1 MTIKLT
7 KSPTIPK
14 EIANPKASN
23 STMTPPNKNL
33 ANKMRS

>member
-1 MTIKLT
+1 MTIKLA

-23 STMTPPNKNL
+23 STMTPPNRNP